1 LDDSLGRFA
10 RIVVD
15 TTPYVVACIMRF
27 NCGSNGYEDHYD
39 DDDSDHPFDESSSSE
54 VATRLHIDE
63 KSLHEGGNGG
73 EEVDAVPSLAAAAQ
87 RKKTSSLNPSSN
99 LTRKDRLL

>member
-1 LDDSLGRFA
+1 MNTRAVTGTQILVLDDSLGRFA

-27 NCGSNGYEDHYD
+27 NCGSKGYEDHYD

-63 KSLHEGGNGG
+63 NSH
-73 EEVDAVPSLAAAAQ
+73 S
-87 RKKTSSLNPSSN
+87 
-99 LTRKDRLL
+99 